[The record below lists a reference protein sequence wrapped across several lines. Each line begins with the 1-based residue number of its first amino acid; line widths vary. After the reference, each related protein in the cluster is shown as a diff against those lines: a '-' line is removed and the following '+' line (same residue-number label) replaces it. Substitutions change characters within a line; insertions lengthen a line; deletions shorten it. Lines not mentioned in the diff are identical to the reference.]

1 MTLRTALTQALQVR
15 YPVVLAAMDVTTEAG
30 LARAVTEAGGMG
42 FVGAGYGG
50 EAWLSGELASIA
62 SWARRSRRP
71 FGVGFASWSLHVQ
84 PALLDLALR
93 HGPKAVWLSFGAPD
107 LWIERIQAA
116 GALAVC
122 QVHTEA
128 MAGAAL
134 SAGADILVA
143 QYPESN
149 DDAARPGSLALLA
162 AVTNLAGH
170 RVPVIAS
177 ADFASGPGLAAALM
191 LGASGV
197 VLQASFHGK
206 LVSGVVDQD
215 LAGTSLS
222 SSSLRATRR
231 ILGNL
236 SPASDHLKRWLERE
250 IEQLRASPAQD
261 APHPGRRTPVGVE
274 ISDHHVDTRPGDL
287 AARMAVLVDEAE
299 QTLRGAQRYLSHP

>member
-71 FGVGFASWSLHVQ
+71 FGVGFASWSLEGQ

-93 HGPKAVWLSFGAPD
+93 HGPKAIWLSFGAPD
-107 LWIERIQAA
+107 PWIERIHA
-116 GALAVC
+116 
-122 QVHTEA
+122 
-128 MAGAAL
+128 
-134 SAGADILVA
+134 AGADILVA

-197 VLQASFHGK
+197 VLQASFDGK